1 MPILWNYLALLV
13 CLDTQQVQSGIDAQ
27 SRLKKPFVLPAGIHT
42 VGTLRL
48 PSNSHLRF
56 APGAVLRMLKLNADY
71 APPERLGFE
80 PFADLETSRFEHAL
94 LFGSDADNIT
104 IDGPGRIECERTQ
117 RGGPKPISLRRCTK
131 IKLDG
136 FTIDQAPNYAVSL
149 IGCER
154 VDIGNL
160 KITRAHADGI
170 DLDCT
175 RDARIH
181 DCDVESFDDAI
192 CLKTSASLQR
202 KLPTSNVTVENCRLR
217 TGSVFFKLGTESYGD
232 FSGIR
237 VRNVTMTGGMGNRHG
252 NPGIALETVD
262 GGNIRN
268 VEIRGVKMDRVG
280 TPIFLRIGERK
291 NAPSSPG
298 AGEMDGIRLID
309 IEARGTRY
317 ASVIAGLND
326 APIRNLRLANIAVE
340 PVGGEGMFDAKQRVP
355 EARNAYP
362 EPIQFGPIPA
372 SAFYIRHVQGLR
384 LEGLKYLLPAASPA
398 LILERVSGDWPGCS
412 PAGQD
417 RLVCGGSN
425 PGRKLDAGARPQG
438 TRLP

>member
-1 MPILWNYLALLV
+1 MPTLWIHLALLIS
-13 CLDTQQVQSGIDAQ
+13 LDTKEIQQGIDTQ
-27 SRLKKPFVLPAGIHT
+27 SKLKKPFVLPAGVHT
-42 VGTLRL
+42 VGRLRL
-48 PSNSHLRF
+48 PSDAHLRF
-56 APGAVLRMLKLNADY
+56 APGAVLRMLKMNSEY
-71 APPERLGFE
+71 PPPEKLGFE
-80 PFADLETSRFEHAL
+80 PFADFETSRFEHAL

-149 IGCER
+149 IGCEKA
-154 VDIGNL
+154 DIGNL
-160 KITRAHADGI
+160 KITRALADGI

-202 KLPTSNVTVENCRLR
+202 KLPTSKITIENCRLR
-217 TGSVFFKLGTESYGD
+217 SASVFLKLGTESYGD

-237 VRNVTMTGGMGNRHG
+237 VRNLTMTGGMGNRHG

-262 GGNIRN
+262 GGNIKD
-268 VEIRGVKMDRVG
+268 VEIRNVKMDQVG
-280 TPIFLRIGERK
+280 TPIFLRIGARK
-291 NAPSSPG
+291 NAPSAPG
-298 AGEMDGIRLID
+298 AGEMEGIRIVD
-309 IEARGTRY
+309 VEARGTRY
-317 ASVIAGLND
+317 ASVIAGLSD
-326 APIRNLRLANIAVE
+326 APIRGLSLVRVSVE
-340 PVGGEGMFDAKQRVP
+340 PVGSEGMFDSRRRVP
-355 EARNAYP
+355 EASSAYP

-372 SAFYIRHVQGLR
+372 SAFFIRHVRGLR
-384 LEGLKYLLPAASPA
+384 LEALKYLLPAANPA
-398 LILERVSGDWPGCS
+398 MILERVSGDWPGCS
-412 PAGQD
+412 PVGTD
-417 RLVCGGSN
+417 RLVCEGSD
-425 PGRKLDAGARPQG
+425 PGKKLDAGSRPQG

>member
-1 MPILWNYLALLV
+1 MPTLWIHFALLFS
-13 CLDTQQVQSGIDAQ
+13 LDTKEIQRGIDAQ
-27 SRLKKPFVLPAGIHT
+27 SRLKRPFVLPAGVHT

-48 PSNSHLRF
+48 PSGAHLRF
-56 APGAVLRMLKLNADY
+56 APGAVLRMLKMNADY
-71 APPERLGFE
+71 APPERLSFE

-104 IDGPGRIECERTQ
+104 IDGPGRIECDRTQ

-149 IGCER
+149 IGCEK

-202 KLPTSNVTVENCRLR
+202 KLPTSNVTIENCRLR
-217 TGSVFFKLGTESYGD
+217 SASVFLKLGTESYGD

-268 VEIRGVKMDRVG
+268 VEIRNVKMEQVG

-291 NAPSSPG
+291 NAPSAPN
-298 AGEMDGIRLID
+298 AGEMENIRLID

-317 ASVIAGLND
+317 ASVIAGMSD
-326 APIRNLRLANIAVE
+326 APIRGLSLTNISVE
-340 PVGGEGMFDAKQRVP
+340 PVGSEGMFDPKQRVP
-355 EARNAYP
+355 EANGAYP

-372 SAFYIRHVQGLR
+372 SAFFIRHVRGLR
-384 LEGLKYLLPAASPA
+384 LEELKYLLPAASPA
-398 LILERVSGDWPGCS
+398 LILDRVSGDWPGCS
-412 PAGQD
+412 PAGPD
-417 RLVCGGSN
+417 RLVCAGSN
-425 PGRKLDAGARPQG
+425 PGKKLDGGSRPQG